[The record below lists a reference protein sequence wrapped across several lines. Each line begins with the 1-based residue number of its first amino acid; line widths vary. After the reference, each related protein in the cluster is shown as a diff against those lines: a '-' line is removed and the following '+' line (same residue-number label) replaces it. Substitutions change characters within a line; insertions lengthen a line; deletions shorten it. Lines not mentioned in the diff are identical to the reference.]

1 MARGGRAPGRR
12 GGVADSGHALKPW
25 ESPLE
30 QKRACG
36 RERGLD
42 HSGDC
47 GLRGSGRRA
56 TVNQGQET
64 LGRGLGPLFPSP
76 SGGQG
81 PASARL
87 S

>member
-1 MARGGRAPGRR
+1 MARGGRAPGRW
-12 GGVADSGHALKPW
+12 GGVADCGHALKPW

-47 GLRGSGRRA
+47 GLRGSGRGA
-56 TVNQGQET
+56 AVSQGQEA

-76 SGGQG
+76 SCSLG
-81 PASARL
+81 PSSARL